1 MSEHAES
8 QRPSVASPAHG
19 CDHGANHAETLSP
32 EKHSDVGDDMAVVV
46 GANLRRLRTQR
57 SLPLD
62 GLAKVSGV
70 SRAMLSQIELGKST
84 PTIALLW
91 KIATA
96 LEVPISTFLT
106 RGAATG
112 PYVMSAANAKILA
125 SPEGTF
131 TSRALFPFDV
141 SRKTEFYE
149 LRLRALA
156 VEEAEPHPAGTVENL
171 VVTNGVVEVGVAK
184 QRFLLATG
192 DAILFEAD
200 VPHSYRNP
208 GDTEAVMYLV
218 MTYAG
223 TVG

>member
-1 MSEHAES
+1 MSVQAAS
-8 QRPSVASPAHG
+8 QPPGVASPTNG
-19 CDHGANHAETLSP
+19 SGGGGDP
-32 EKHSDVGDDMAVVV
+32 EKAAPEKLSDGSDDMAAVV

-106 RGAATG
+106 RGAAAG
-112 PYVMSAANAKILA
+112 PYVMPAANAKILA
-125 SPEGTF
+125 SRAGTF

-149 LRLRALA
+149 LRLKALA
-156 VEEAEPHPAGTVENL
+156 VENAEPHPAGTVENL
-171 VVTNGVVEVGVAK
+171 VVTNGTVEIAVAK

>member
-1 MSEHAES
+1 
-8 QRPSVASPAHG
+8 
-19 CDHGANHAETLSP
+19 
-32 EKHSDVGDDMAVVV
+32 MAAVV

-91 KIATA
+91 KVASA
-96 LEVPISTFLT
+96 LEVPISAFLT
-106 RGAATG
+106 RGTAAG
-112 PYVMSAANAKILA
+112 PHVVPAANAKILA
-125 SPEGTF
+125 SRDGTF

-149 LRLRALA
+149 LRLKALA
-156 VEEAEPHPAGTVENL
+156 VENAEPHSAGTVENL
-171 VVTNGVVEVGVAK
+171 VVTHGTVEVGVAK
-184 QRFLLATG
+184 QRYLLATG

-208 GDTEAVMYLV
+208 GDAEAVMYLV